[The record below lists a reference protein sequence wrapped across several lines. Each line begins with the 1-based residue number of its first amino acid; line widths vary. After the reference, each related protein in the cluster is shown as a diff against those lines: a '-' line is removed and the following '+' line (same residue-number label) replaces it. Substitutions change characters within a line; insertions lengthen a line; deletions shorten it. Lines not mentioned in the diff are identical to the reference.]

1 MSMFG
6 IPLLFNPQFPPMSR
20 LRVVSNFFDGD
31 CAAGEI
37 HTHAREISRRS
48 DARGAPNLASRAF
61 PRNFAHSPLYFA
73 LPTIAI
79 AKTRDYSQS
88 TL

>member
-6 IPLLFNPQFPPMSR
+6 TPLLFNPQFPPMSR

-37 HTHAREISRRS
+37 SRRNFEETRREGS
-48 DARGAPNLASRAF
+48 AEPRIAF

-79 AKTRDYSQS
+79 AKTRDYS
-88 TL
+88 